1 MWRFKVK
8 RGEIGQI
15 LKYKARLCAR
25 GDQQAAGTDYN
36 ETFAPTERY
45 FTLRVLLAL
54 ACYHDLEIEQFDAVT
69 AFLNAT
75 VDQTIF
81 MA

>member
-1 MWRFKVK
+1 M
-8 RGEIGQI
+8 
-15 LKYKARLCAR
+15 
-25 GDQQAAGTDYN
+25 
-36 ETFAPTERY
+36 RY

-81 MA
+81 MAQPEGFIQYAPDGSRLVCRLKRALYGTKQAPR